1 MTQGEGE
8 GKRKVRTEDVRVIPV
23 MQEEVTVGKR
33 MVETGITRVTKKVRE
48 REEVISEPL
57 RHEKVR
63 VSRVP
68 VNRYVEK
75 PLPVRQ
81 EGGTIVVPVLE
92 EVLVVEKRLLLK
104 EELHISKESKVV
116 HRPRRVTLRG
126 EEAVVEHVGP
136 AGQVERPGQG
146 RER

>member
-23 MQEEVTVGKR
+23 VQEEVTVGKR

-68 VNRYVEK
+68 INRYVEK

-81 EGGTIVVPVLE
+81 EGGTIIVPILE

-116 HRPRRVTLRG
+116 HEPRRVTLRG
-126 EEAVVEHVGP
+126 EEAIVEHVGP
-136 AGQVERPGQG
+136 AGQAERPGQG
-146 RER
+146 KER